1 MIPDD
6 VKAFLQTS
14 LPSVW
19 TLELLLLMR
28 RTPARVWS
36 ADELIRELRAS
47 ALVVA
52 RACAALAAAGLA
64 VEDEPGKFRYQPARP
79 ELAQMVERLAAV
91 YVEFPFAVTQAIL
104 AAPSDKVRTFADAF
118 RLKKD

>member
-1 MIPDD
+1 VLPDD

-14 LPSVW
+14 IPSVW
-19 TLELLLLMR
+19 TLEMLLLMR
-28 RTPARVWS
+28 RAPARVWS
-36 ADELIRELRAS
+36 ADELNRELRGS

-52 RACAALAAAGLA
+52 RACAALVAAGLA
-64 VEDEPGKFRYQPARP
+64 IEEAPGMFGYRPARP
-79 ELAQMVERLAAV
+79 ELAQMVDRLAHV
-91 YVEFPFAVTQAIL
+91 YAEFPYAVTQAIL